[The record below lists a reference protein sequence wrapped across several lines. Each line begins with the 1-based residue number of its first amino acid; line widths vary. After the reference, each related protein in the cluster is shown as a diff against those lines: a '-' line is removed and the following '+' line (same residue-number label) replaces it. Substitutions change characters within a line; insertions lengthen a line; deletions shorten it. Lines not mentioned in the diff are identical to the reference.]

1 MYLRLLWLYPLFYG
15 FNDNIVYV
23 SDDAYWVKDK
33 VPWDGFDETSRNE
46 FLLAGYVT
54 GRDTLYKNVS
64 QIQAGEI
71 IYIDYDNENK
81 IRVNSSKYYNFI
93 HENYFENLSWEELL
107 QKHELSLNKAVNN
120 LIQYAS
126 GKTAFR

>member
-1 MYLRLLWLYPLFYG
+1 
-15 FNDNIVYV
+15 
-23 SDDAYWVKDK
+23 
-33 VPWDGFDETSRNE
+33 
-46 FLLAGYVT
+46 LLAGYVT

-93 HENYFENLSWEELL
+93 HENYFENLS
-107 QKHELSLNKAVNN
+107 
-120 LIQYAS
+120 
-126 GKTAFR
+126 